1 MEYIRQFF
9 ELYFDW
15 LYIPELHITDVIEII
30 IIAFVIYQVVCWFQ
44 STRAWTL
51 LKGILVLLIF
61 MAMSSIFQFNTILWI
76 LRQTLSIGIIAIII
90 IFQPEFRRALEQLGR
105 KRFVTSMLGIVEQK
119 DYEVEQISDQTI
131 EEVAKAA
138 FVMSKAKTG
147 ALIVFEQKVAL
158 GEYESTGIPIDALVS
173 SQLLINIFE
182 KNTPLHDGAV
192 IVRNNR
198 VVAATC
204 YLPLTDN
211 MELNKDMGT
220 RHRAAIGISEVSDSL
235 TLIVSEETG
244 AISVADGGRISR
256 NLDVEGL
263 KKQLKKLKQT
273 ANTTKRFKLW
283 KGRKQKNE
291 EQASK

>member
-30 IIAFVIYQVVCWFQ
+30 IIAFAIYQVVCWFQ

-119 DYEVEQISDQTI
+119 DYEVEQINDQTI

-158 GEYESTGIPIDALVS
+158 GEYESTGIPIDAVVS

-220 RHRAAIGISEVSDSL
+220 RHRAAIGISEVSDCL

-244 AISVADGGRISR
+244 AISIADGGRISR

-263 KKQLKKLKQT
+263 KKQLRKLKQT

-291 EQASK
+291 E

>member
-51 LKGILVLLIF
+51 LKGIMVLLIF

-263 KKQLKKLKQT
+263 KKQLQKLKQT